1 MEPSQKKT
9 VKIKRQLSGRS
20 FRLLDFHIFDQ
31 KPEVESDESSIGS
44 GNKQYKPPEPS
55 HFVIQMFGI
64 NEKGETACI
73 YVDNYKP
80 FFYLRIGDDW
90 TRKDV
95 VELLH
100 EVRSRVGKYHGASV
114 LSVELVDH
122 YKLYGFSGGKKH
134 QFAKITFKNTAAM
147 NKVRGLWY
155 TYLTEEERKYSDNYR
170 RLTPLVFKNVT
181 LELYESTIPPL
192 LRYFHIHNVSPSGWV
207 FVNTGTART
216 PEIKTTTCSYEFICD
231 IRNIRALPEKETRV
245 PYKICSFD
253 IEASSSHGDFPLPI
267 KTYKRLAMNI
277 VDVFM
282 RMGNSSQKLDVNR
295 GNTLLKR
302 CILTAFGYDK
312 FDDVDVVYPK
322 NVPSKTKVAQLIK
335 VLQETPIKNAK
346 LANDEEDNAHLLDLA
361 EVFEQIKQQL
371 GTSGDG
377 GDDEPT
383 EVENAPVWT
392 KPKFGAKKLNKAD
405 EKLLL
410 SEILLSPKYERDAK
424 IKYTDE
430 VLTMLFPRLE
440 GDQVTFIGSTFLRYG
455 EPEPY
460 LNHCLVLGGCDPVE
474 GAVIETAPN
483 EHDLLMQWRDLI
495 QKEDPDVIIGYNI
508 FGFDYEFMFRR
519 AQENHCEREF
529 LKLSRKEGEICAKGV
544 NSDDGDLSI
553 ENTKIVLATGEYD
566 LRFYKTTGRLQ
577 IDMYTYFRRDF
588 NLASYKLDDVAGQY
602 ISDSV
607 KRVAHAIHEKHGEV
621 TELFSKNLAGLHAGD
636 FIHIELSGFTSD
648 YYKDGKKFRVLDI
661 DYAREVDG
669 SKYNVIVIGGTEMQD
684 STSKSIKWGMA
695 KDDVTPQDI
704 FRLSKG
710 SDADRAVVAKY
721 CIQDC
726 NLVHHL
732 MSKIDVLTGYVEM
745 SRICSVP
752 ISFLVFRGQG
762 IKLTSYVAKKCRE
775 KDTLMPDLEKSSSG
789 DGYEGAIVLP
799 PKCSMYMDNPVAC
812 VDYASLYPSS
822 MISQNYSHDSKVWT
836 KEYDLTGTLI
846 KETGEKNAK
855 GEYVYDNMSDYQY
868 IDIEFDTYKTFRK
881 TPTSRAEK
889 VISGKKMCRWAQLP
903 NDQKSIMPSIL
914 EELLKARKD
923 TRKKIKT
930 EPDPFMQNI
939 LDKRQL
945 GYKVTA
951 NSLYGQCGARTST
964 FYEQDVAASTTA
976 TGRMMITYAKRM
988 VEEVYGNRL
997 YDTKSHGMVKCNAEY
1012 VYGDTDS
1019 VFFTFN
1025 LEDPDTGA
1033 KIRGQPALEMTI
1045 EIAQDVGA
1053 LCTQFLKAPQCLEY
1067 EKTLMPF
1074 ILLSKKRYV
1083 GMLYEEDANKGYM
1096 KYMGLSLKRRDSC
1109 DYLKD
1114 TYGGILNILMK
1125 ENNIQKA
1132 IDFLYQSL
1140 DNLIAG
1146 TVPMEKLAITK
1157 ALRSDYKNPMQIG
1170 HWVLAE
1176 RIGKRDP
1183 GNRPK
1188 PGDRMKF
1195 VFVVNNNKKALMG
1208 DKIETPEYILEHGL
1222 QIDYTHY
1229 ITNQLMKPLQQ
1240 LFGLA
1245 LEPIWEHQKKTA
1257 AIKMY
1262 KRDVLKLE
1270 GENPDIETLMKKK
1283 EKYCSMKI
1291 KTLLFDKFLT
1301 KIEHKRTGMQT
1312 ISGFFT

>member
-1 MEPSQKKT
+1 MTSLPKT
-9 VKIKRQLSGRS
+9 
-20 FRLLDFHIFDQ
+20 F
-31 KPEVESDESSIGS
+31 
-44 GNKQYKPPEPS
+44 
-55 HFVIQMFGI
+55 
-64 NEKGETACI
+64 
-73 YVDNYKP
+73 
-80 FFYLRIGDDW
+80 
-90 TRKDV
+90 
-95 VELLH
+95 
-100 EVRSRVGKYHGASV
+100 
-114 LSVELVDH
+114 
-122 YKLYGFSGGKKH
+122 
-134 QFAKITFKNTAAM
+134 
-147 NKVRGLWY
+147 
-155 TYLTEEERKYSDNYR
+155 
-170 RLTPLVFKNVT
+170 
-181 LELYESTIPPL
+181 
-192 LRYFHIHNVSPSGWV
+192 
-207 FVNTGTART
+207 
-216 PEIKTTTCSYEFICD
+216 
-231 IRNIRALPEKETRV
+231 
-245 PYKICSFD
+245 
-253 IEASSSHGDFPLPI
+253 
-267 KTYKRLAMNI
+267 
-277 VDVFM
+277 
-282 RMGNSSQKLDVNR
+282 
-295 GNTLLKR
+295 
-302 CILTAFGYDK
+302 
-312 FDDVDVVYPK
+312 
-322 NVPSKTKVAQLIK
+322 
-335 VLQETPIKNAK
+335 
-346 LANDEEDNAHLLDLA
+346 
-361 EVFEQIKQQL
+361 
-371 GTSGDG
+371 
-377 GDDEPT
+377 
-383 EVENAPVWT
+383 
-392 KPKFGAKKLNKAD
+392 
-405 EKLLL
+405 
-410 SEILLSPKYERDAK
+410 
-424 IKYTDE
+424 
-430 VLTMLFPRLE
+430 
-440 GDQVTFIGSTFLRYG
+440 
-455 EPEPY
+455 
-460 LNHCLVLGGCDPVE
+460 
-474 GAVIETAPN
+474 
-483 EHDLLMQWRDLI
+483 
-495 QKEDPDVIIGYNI
+495 
-508 FGFDYEFMFRR
+508 
-519 AQENHCEREF
+519 
-529 LKLSRKEGEICAKGV
+529 
-544 NSDDGDLSI
+544 
-553 ENTKIVLATGEYD
+553 
-566 LRFYKTTGRLQ
+566 
-577 IDMYTYFRRDF
+577 
-588 NLASYKLDDVAGQY
+588 
-602 ISDSV
+602 
-607 KRVAHAIHEKHGEV
+607 
-621 TELFSKNLAGLHAGD
+621 
-636 FIHIELSGFTSD
+636 SD
-648 YYKDGKKFRVLDI
+648 YR
-661 DYAREVDG
+661 
-669 SKYNVIVIGGTEMQD
+669 
-684 STSKSIKWGMA
+684 
-695 KDDVTPQDI
+695 
-704 FRLSKG
+704 KG

-775 KDTLMPDLEKSSSG
+775 KDTLMPDLEKSNSG

-836 KEYDLTGTLI
+836 KEYDLTGSLV
-846 KETGEKNAK
+846 KETGEKNAR
-855 GEYVYDNMSDYQY
+855 GEYIYDNMPSYQY

-903 NDQKSIMPSIL
+903 DNQKSIMPSIL

-976 TGRMMITYAKRM
+976 TGRMMIIYAKRM

-997 YDTKSHGMVKCNAEY
+997 YDTKSHGLVKCNAEY

-1025 LEDPDTGA
+1025 LEDPETGA

-1083 GMLYEEDANKGYM
+1083 GMLYEEDANRGYM

-1195 VFVVNNNKKALMG
+1195 VFVVNKDKKALMG
-1208 DKIETPEYILEHGL
+1208 DKIETPEHILEHGL

-1270 GENPDIETLMKKK
+1270 DENPDIETLMKKK
-1283 EKYCSMKI
+1283 EKYCSTKI

-1301 KIEHKRTGMQT
+1301 KIEHKRSGMQT